1 MQVAPKMGYQ
11 MSFQAMAWAVKQR
24 PSTKAKFLLII
35 LANYADENGHCWP
48 AISTL
53 CRDTGMPR
61 STVKLYLTRLEE
73 ANLIKKVQRS
83 RAAVK
88 TSNLYELILT

>member
-1 MQVAPKMGYQ
+1 
-11 MSFQAMAWAVKQR
+11 MAWAIKQKS
-24 PSTKAKFLLII
+24 PTKAKFLLII

-53 CRDTGMPR
+53 CKDTGMPR
-61 STVKLYLTRLEE
+61 STVKLYLTRLEDM
-73 ANLIKKVQRS
+73 ALIKKVQRS

-88 TSNLYELILT
+88 TSNLYTLIIPK

>member
-1 MQVAPKMGYQ
+1 
-11 MSFQAMAWAVKQR
+11 
-24 PSTKAKFLLII
+24 
-35 LANYADENGHCWP
+35 
-48 AISTL
+48 
-53 CRDTGMPR
+53 MPR